1 MSNLPVES
9 MKTGGML
16 WFTDLTVPD
25 PTYILPACAALS
37 VLAMLELGA
46 EAQRT
51 QDMGHIAKWAMRGM
65 PFLVFLFTCKFSSGI
80 AFYWS
85 VNNFISLVTVLILKQ
100 PRVKKLFNIPDDV
113 IHKKTETR
121 QNKKFIGGFQE
132 AYNNSKLAAELV
144 QRQRIDET
152 TFKNAGVGPVPKTYQ
167 YDPTKKN
174 SKKTDRI
181 RAAAKQ

>member
-1 MSNLPVES
+1 LYVIIY
-9 MKTGGML
+9 L
-16 WFTDLTVPD
+16 FI
-25 PTYILPACAALS
+25 Y
-37 VLAMLELGA
+37 
-46 EAQRT
+46 
-51 QDMGHIAKWAMRGM
+51 
-65 PFLVFLFTCKFSSGI
+65 FLF
-80 AFYWS
+80 
-85 VNNFISLVTVLILKQ
+85 LL
-100 PRVKKLFNIPDDV
+100 
-113 IHKKTETR
+113 
-121 QNKKFIGGFQE
+121 